1 MSTSSERVFTPR
13 FALVVTSGLCYF
25 MALGIL
31 LPVVPVFV
39 KHDLG
44 GNDIAVGVVVG
55 AFAVGA
61 VLIRPFTGRLGDRVG
76 RRVLIVVGGAIVG
89 SAGLL
94 YLLASSV
101 VPLVLVRVLG
111 GIGEAAFFVGA
122 ASMITD
128 LAPESRRGEAISYWS
143 IAVYG
148 GLAFGPLL
156 GNLLLGDDHF
166 DRVWLTS
173 ATLAF
178 VAGAIGLFT
187 RDVMTFE
194 PAARDVPRPPL
205 ISRAAIAPGTVL
217 FLGLMGLAGFT
228 EFVPLY
234 VKEIGMSNSSGVFLL
249 YGGLIL
255 AVRLL
260 GARVPDRIGPVKAGT
275 IATATSAAGLLI
287 MASVAEP
294 AALYA
299 GTVVFSIGMSFLYP
313 AMLTLA
319 LTGLADNERGSAVGT
334 VSSFFDASQGIGA
347 LLLGVVAALAG
358 YRGAFV
364 AGALP
369 GWPRSC
375 CFARPTSRLAR
386 RRRPRRRGV
395 RPWGGRARPPL
406 TG

>member
-1 MSTSSERVFTPR
+1 MSGSERVFTFR

-25 MALGIL
+25 MALGVL

-39 KHDLG
+39 KHELG
-44 GNDIAVGVVVG
+44 GNDVAVGVVVG
-55 AFAVGA
+55 AFSVGA
-61 VLIRPFTGRLGDRVG
+61 VLLRPLTGRFGDRVG
-76 RRVLIVVGGAIVG
+76 RRVLIIVGGAIVG
-89 SAGLL
+89 TAGLL
-94 YLLASSV
+94 YLLASSI
-101 VPLVLVRVLG
+101 VPLFFVRVLG
-111 GIGEAAFFVGA
+111 GVGEAAFFVGA

-148 GLAFGPLL
+148 GLAFGPLI

-173 ATLAF
+173 AGLAF
-178 VAGAIGLFT
+178 AAAAIGAFT
-187 RDVMTFE
+187 RDIVKFDD
-194 PAARDVPRPPL
+194 AAREAPRAPL
-205 ISRAAIAPGTVL
+205 ISRAAITPGTVL
-217 FLGLMGLAGFT
+217 FLGGIGLAGFT

-234 VKEIGMSNSSGVFLL
+234 VKEIGMGTSSGVFLL

-255 AVRLL
+255 AVRVL

-275 IATATSAAGLLI
+275 IATATAACGLLV
-287 MASVAEP
+287 MASIAEP

-319 LTGLADNERGSAVGT
+319 LSGLADNERGSAVGT
-334 VSSFFDASQGIGA
+334 VSSFFDMSQGVGA
-347 LLLGVVAALAG
+347 LLLGIVAALSG

-364 AGALP
+364 GGALLSL
-369 GWPRSC
+369 GAFVLLRTG
-375 CFARPTSRLAR
+375 A
-386 RRRPRRRGV
+386 
-395 RPWGGRARPPL
+395 RARAREPVDHAAAAYARTVVEPEVP
-406 TG
+406 